1 MESSSCRSSPTAP
14 VDFVVIYDT
23 NFLVT
28 LAGQNKRIPRARALA
43 FLAVHDGAAAYISR
57 ISAVE
62 FAAGFDSAAHAAR
75 YLAPFTVLAV
85 DDRIWDSAT
94 GIFRDLRRAG
104 LRIGLPDTLIA
115 ATALDYGLPLV
126 TDNAEHFKRVRGL
139 KVYTF

>member
-1 MESSSCRSSPTAP
+1 MTVLPRIFRASRRWSSP
-14 VDFVVIYDT
+14 
-23 NFLVT
+23 LVS
-28 LAGQNKRIPRARALA
+28 IPPRTPPATSHLSPCSPW
-43 FLAVHDGAAAYISR
+43 I
-57 ISAVE
+57 
-62 FAAGFDSAAHAAR
+62 
-75 YLAPFTVLAV
+75 
-85 DDRIWDSAT
+85 DRIWDSAT

>member
-1 MESSSCRSSPTAP
+1 M
-14 VDFVVIYDT
+14 IYDT

-28 LAGQNKRIPRARALA
+28 LAGQNKRIPRARAMS
-43 FLAVHDGAAAYISR
+43 FLASHDEAAAYVSR

-62 FAAGFDSAAHAAR
+62 FAAGFDSAVQAAR
-75 YLAPFTVLAV
+75 YLAPFTMLAV

-94 GIFRDLRRAG
+94 DIFRDLRRAG

-126 TDNAEHFKRVRGL
+126 TDNTEHFKRVRGL
-139 KVYTF
+139 KVYAF